1 MNSFLLLLLT
11 PFAFAQALTTDQMR
25 FSYQPMEDV
34 GTECSHKQIR
44 DLPDYAVECV
54 TPYETKLFTAHV
66 IVRESVREKNTGLE
80 VLYWVSAPGDTPT
93 SPHKF
98 DSSSLL
104 LNMAGK
110 TSLENFSFS
119 QGVENDGAYL
129 TLGFKTDPSS
139 LKNKSKGS
147 PRAKGA
153 EGNSDAR

>member
-1 MNSFLLLLLT
+1 MSSLLLLLLT
-11 PFAFAQALTTDQMR
+11 PFAFAQPLSTDQMR

-34 GTECSHKQIR
+34 ATECTHKQIR

-80 VLYWVSAPGDTPT
+80 VLYWVSAPGETPT

-110 TSLENFSFS
+110 TKLENFSFS

-129 TLGFKTDPSS
+129 ELGFSVDPSS
-139 LKNKSKGS
+139 LKKSKGK

-153 EGNSDAR
+153 AGDQTDAR